1 MTQKLLPNRTGRG
14 GRLPG
19 SKNKRTLYR
28 EQQIKAADAGKT
40 LTKIA
45 HDPNEIVKINGADF
59 IAQSLNAMGEAL
71 GFFLQMA
78 RGEADPKQR
87 RVYYHD
93 VLTAGEKIAPFYRPK
108 LASIHTTTHRQ
119 SALDRPGTVEREMYA
134 QLMAEIAQ
142 SGELPRQ
149 VKAYLANGGGSNGGG
164 TGKIGGVANRDA
176 D

>member
-28 EQQIKAADAGKT
+28 EQQIKAAEAGKT

-119 SALDRPGTVEREMYA
+119 SALDRPGTVEREVYA

-142 SGELPRQ
+142 SGDSIAPRRHS
-149 VKAYLANGGGSNGGG
+149 ASE
-164 TGKIGGVANRDA
+164 
-176 D
+176 